1 MYKHIVTLLLSS
13 SLIACAAT
21 PESESIARQP
31 IDRSSSDCI
40 SEGTIRD
47 YNVLDDANLI
57 VTASVRRHYHV
68 TLSRPA
74 FGLRSTWQ
82 IGFTSTTGRICA
94 GFAEVVVDDSLYTDA
109 IRIQSI
115 RRLTPEEVDDLL
127 IRYGKKEPEIEIDPV
142 PEPVDSAEVE
152 ELTESRSDLVTQSAI
167 SVRTHPA
174 SGNVGRVF
182 NANKERGDIE
192 RHA

>member
-1 MYKHIVTLLLSS
+1 MYKHIVTLLFSS

-94 GFAEVVVDDSLYTDA
+94 GFAEVVVDDSLYRDA

-127 IRYGKKEPEIEIDPV
+127 IGYGKKEPEIELDPV
-142 PEPVDSAEVE
+142 PEPVESAEVE
-152 ELTESRSDLVTQSAI
+152 ELD
-167 SVRTHPA
+167 
-174 SGNVGRVF
+174 
-182 NANKERGDIE
+182 
-192 RHA
+192 

>member
-1 MYKHIVTLLLSS
+1 MYKQLVILLFSS
-13 SLIACAAT
+13 GLLACASS
-21 PESESIARQP
+21 PESDSIARQP

-152 ELTESRSDLVTQSAI
+152 ELD
-167 SVRTHPA
+167 
-174 SGNVGRVF
+174 
-182 NANKERGDIE
+182 
-192 RHA
+192 